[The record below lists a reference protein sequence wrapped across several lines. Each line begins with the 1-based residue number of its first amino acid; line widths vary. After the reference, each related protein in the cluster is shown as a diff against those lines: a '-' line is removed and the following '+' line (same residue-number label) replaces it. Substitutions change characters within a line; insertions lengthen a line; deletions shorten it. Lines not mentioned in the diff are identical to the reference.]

1 MIHHR
6 QTQEVQLSQFDGA
19 PREELLQSVDY
30 FSKLQHGHS
39 GMFVTP
45 EFTNGRVAASWLANR
60 ITEHRATSRFPW
72 TSCEKV

>member
-30 FSKLQHGHS
+30 LSKLQHGYS

-45 EFTNGRVAASWLANR
+45 EFTKGRVAC
-60 ITEHRATSRFPW
+60 ATMDVPKKIVNTYYDFNLQVPR
-72 TSCEKV
+72 E